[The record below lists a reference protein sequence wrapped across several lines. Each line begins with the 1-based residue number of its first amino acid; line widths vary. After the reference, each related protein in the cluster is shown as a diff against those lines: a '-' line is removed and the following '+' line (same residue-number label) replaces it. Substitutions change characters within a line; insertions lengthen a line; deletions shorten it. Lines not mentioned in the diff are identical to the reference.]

1 MLSMHEEA
9 NRMVGFFVG
18 VKPRLRGREVS
29 LTFS

>member
-9 NRMVGFFVG
+9 NREVGFFVG
-18 VKPRLRGREVS
+18 VKPRLRGKDVS